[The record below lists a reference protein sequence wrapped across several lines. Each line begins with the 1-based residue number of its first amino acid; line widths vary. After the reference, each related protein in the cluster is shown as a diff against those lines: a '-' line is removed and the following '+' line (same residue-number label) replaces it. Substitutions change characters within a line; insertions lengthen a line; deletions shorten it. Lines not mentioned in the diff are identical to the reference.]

1 MAFLS
6 FRRIERK
13 ALNSVLIVIGYL
25 LLEFEDKYLPSF
37 GLSND

>member
-25 LLEFEDKYLPSF
+25 LLEFE
-37 GLSND
+37 N

>member
-6 FRRIERK
+6 FRRIERL

-25 LLEFEDKYLPSF
+25 LLKFEIKYLPNF
-37 GLSND
+37 GLFND